1 MTESESVA
9 LPFGDTPTT
18 DVIIRHENHFVS
30 TFFEKNIKK
39 HKKRENPKITR
50 KTRKTVPEPAW
61 TREAGSDIIGEYK
74 R

>member
-1 MTESESVA
+1 IGFNPWLS
-9 LPFGDTPTT
+9 TT
-18 DVIIRHENHFVS
+18 FLTQLRKTGIIRHENHFVN

-39 HKKRENPKITR
+39 YKKRENPKI
-50 KTRKTVPEPAW
+50 TRKTVPEPAW